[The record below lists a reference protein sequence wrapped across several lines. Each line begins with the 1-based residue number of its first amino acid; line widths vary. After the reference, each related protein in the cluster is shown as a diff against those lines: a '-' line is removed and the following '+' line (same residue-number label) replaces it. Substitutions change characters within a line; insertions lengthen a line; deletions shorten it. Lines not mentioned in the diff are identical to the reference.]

1 MDQREWHLIVRPT
14 KAPTKAELKQGLP
27 DNEAVVLL
35 KKPFSGEER
44 WFHLELA
51 MVWPLE
57 LDG

>member
-1 MDQREWHLIVRPT
+1 MTDQRQPFLIVRPT
-14 KAPTKAELKQGLP
+14 KAPTKAEMKQGLP

-35 KKPFSGEER
+35 KTWSGEEK

>member
-1 MDQREWHLIVRPT
+1 MSDRREPYLIVRPT
-14 KAPTKAELKQGLP
+14 RAPTKAELRQGCP
-27 DNEAVVLL
+27 DNEAVVRL
-35 KKPFSGEER
+35 KSWNGEEY

>member
-1 MDQREWHLIVRPT
+1 MTDQRQPHLIVRPT
-14 KAPTKAELKQGLP
+14 RAPTKAELKQGLP
-27 DNEAVVLL
+27 DSEAVVLL
-35 KKPFSGEER
+35 KDWAGTER